1 MSLGLMGATTL
12 FAQERE
18 NSIPA
23 NPQRGKPSA
32 SAIAEDPKLM
42 LNFEK
47 VPLQSVLEYMSE
59 AAGFIILGD
68 TEVRGDVTILSKQP
82 LNREEAVD
90 LLDTILNEKGYTAI
104 RRGRI
109 LKIVEKGKA
118 LIEDI
123 PVKSGSDP
131 ADIPKKDV
139 MVTQII
145 PIRFG
150 NAGQLIENISELLP
164 EYATISANDGSNA
177 IILTDTQTNI
187 HRIAEIVSAL
197 DTSISSISE
206 IRVFP
211 LVYADAKQLADV
223 IKGLFQSSSSGSSR
237 SSSSRGSSSGIAE
250 MMRAR
255 FGGGSSSSRSS
266 GSSGR
271 SSRSGGSGSSAALAA
286 ASRVVAISEERTN
299 SLVVSAPGDVIPTI
313 EQLVKEMDRTIEDVT
328 EIQVFKLN
336 NADAFEMAE
345 VLTNLFSDKNEI
357 ENSRGGYRFGSWGR
371 SSSSSSS
378 SRGGYRFGSWGRSS
392 SSSSSSRSR
401 SGSSGNSSER
411 MLQQKKVVA
420 VADPRTNSV
429 IVSAT
434 AELMKQIAL
443 MVERLDDNKAKRQ
456 KVYTYSL
463 QNADVEG
470 VSEILRNMFEQQNGN
485 FNSSRNR
492 NNSNQQNPLDN
503 RRVSDPQSSGGFSSQ
518 R

>member
-1 MSLGLMGATTL
+1 MGLKWIMSLGLMGATTL

-18 NSIPA
+18 ANIPA
-23 NPQRGKPSA
+23 DPQTGKPST
-32 SAIAEDPKLM
+32 SAIAEDPHLTM
-42 LNFEK
+42 NFEG

-59 AAGFIILGD
+59 AADLIILGE
-68 TEVRGDVTILSKQP
+68 TKVEGKVNILSKQP
-82 LNREEAVD
+82 LNREEAVE
-90 LLDTILNEKGYTAI
+90 LLIVVLNENGYAAI
-104 RRGRI
+104 RRGERM
-109 LKIVEKGKA
+109 LKIVGKDKA
-118 LIEDI
+118 LIEDL
-123 PVKSGSDP
+123 PVRSGANP
-131 ADIPKKDV
+131 EDIPKNDL

-150 NAGQLIENISELLP
+150 NAGQLIENITELLP
-164 EYATISANDGSNA
+164 DYATISANAGSNA
-177 IILTDTQTNI
+177 IILTDTQQSI

-299 SLVVSAPGDVIPTI
+299 SLVVSAPSDVIPTI

-328 EIQVFKLN
+328 EIQVFKLQ
-336 NADAFEMAE
+336 NADAYEMAE
-345 VLTNLFSDKNEI
+345 VLTNLFSDKDEI
-357 ENSRGGYRFGSWGR
+357 E
-371 SSSSSSS
+371 S
-378 SRGGYRFGSWGRSS
+378 SRGGYRFGSYGR

-485 FNSSRNR
+485 FNSTRNR
-492 NNSNQQNPLDN
+492 SSSNQQNPLDN

>member
-1 MSLGLMGATTL
+1 MGLKWIMSLGLMGAITL

-18 NSIPA
+18 ANIPA
-23 NPQRGKPSA
+23 DPQTGKPST
-32 SAIAEDPKLM
+32 SAIAEDPHLTM
-42 LNFEK
+42 NFEG

-59 AAGFIILGD
+59 AADLIILGE
-68 TEVRGDVTILSKQP
+68 TKVEGKVNILSKQP
-82 LNREEAVD
+82 LNREEAVE
-90 LLDTILNEKGYTAI
+90 LLIVVLNENGYAAI
-104 RRGRI
+104 RRGERM
-109 LKIVEKGKA
+109 LKIVGKDKA
-118 LIEDI
+118 LIEDL
-123 PVKSGSDP
+123 PVRSGANP
-131 ADIPKKDV
+131 EDIPKNDL

-150 NAGQLIENISELLP
+150 NAGQLIENITELLP
-164 EYATISANDGSNA
+164 DYATISANAGSNA
-177 IILTDTQTNI
+177 IILTDTQQNI

-223 IKGLFQSSSSGSSR
+223 VKGLFQSSSSGSSR
-237 SSSSRGSSSGIAE
+237 SSRSSSSGIAE

-255 FGGGSSSSRSS
+255 FGGGSSSSSS
-266 GSSGR
+266 RGGSSR

-299 SLVVSAPGDVIPTI
+299 SLVVSAPSDVIPTI

-328 EIQVFKLN
+328 EIQVFKLQ
-336 NADAFEMAE
+336 NADAYEMAD
-345 VLTNLFSDKNEI
+345 VLTNLFSDKDEI
-357 ENSRGGYRFGSWGR
+357 ENSRGGYRFGSYGR
-371 SSSSSSS
+371 
-378 SRGGYRFGSWGRSS
+378 

-401 SGSSGNSSER
+401 SSSSGNSSER

-434 AELMKQIAL
+434 AELMTQIAL

-485 FNSSRNR
+485 FNSTRNR
-492 NNSNQQNPLDN
+492 SSSNQQNPLDN

>member
-18 NSIPA
+18 ANIPPD
-23 NPQRGKPSA
+23 PQTGKPST
-32 SAIAEDPKLM
+32 SKIADDANLTM
-42 LNFEK
+42 NFDD
-47 VPLQSVLEYMSE
+47 VPLQSVLEHMSD
-59 AAGFIILGD
+59 AADLIIVGE
-68 TEVRGDVTILSKQP
+68 TKVEGKVNILSKQP
-82 LNREEAVD
+82 LNREEAVE
-90 LLDTILNEKGYTAI
+90 LLIVVLNENGYAAI
-104 RRGRI
+104 RRGERM
-109 LKIVEKGKA
+109 LKIVGKDKA
-118 LIEDI
+118 LIEDL
-123 PVKSGSDP
+123 PVRSGANP
-131 ADIPKKDV
+131 EDIPKNDL

-150 NAGQLIENISELLP
+150 NAGQLIENITELLP
-164 EYATISANDGSNA
+164 DYATISANDGSNA
-177 IILTDTQTNI
+177 IILTDTQQNI

-237 SSSSRGSSSGIAE
+237 SSSSRSSGSSAFAE

-255 FGGGSSSSRSS
+255 FSGGSSSSRSS

-299 SLVVSAPGDVIPTI
+299 SLVVSAPSDVLPTI

-336 NADAFEMAE
+336 NADAYEMAE
-345 VLTNLFSDKNEI
+345 VLTNLFSDKDEI
-357 ENSRGGYRFGSWGR
+357 E
-371 SSSSSSS
+371 S

-392 SSSSSSRSR
+392 SSSSSSRS
-401 SGSSGNSSER
+401 SSSRNSTER

-443 MVERLDDNKAKRQ
+443 MVERLDDNKAKQQ

>member
-1 MSLGLMGATTL
+1 MGLKWIMSLGLMGATTL

-18 NSIPA
+18 ANIPA
-23 NPQRGKPSA
+23 DPQTGKPST
-32 SAIAEDPKLM
+32 SAIAEDPHLTM
-42 LNFEK
+42 NFEG

-59 AAGFIILGD
+59 AADLIILGE
-68 TEVRGDVTILSKQP
+68 TKVEGKVNILSKQP
-82 LNREEAVD
+82 LNREEAVE
-90 LLDTILNEKGYTAI
+90 LLIVVLSENGYAAI
-104 RRGRI
+104 RRGERM
-109 LKIVEKGKA
+109 LKIVGKDKA
-118 LIEDI
+118 LIEDL
-123 PVKSGSDP
+123 PVRSGANP
-131 ADIPKKDV
+131 EDIPKNDL

-150 NAGQLIENISELLP
+150 NAGQLIENITELLP
-164 EYATISANDGSNA
+164 DYATISANDGSNA
-177 IILTDTQTNI
+177 IILTDTQQNI

-255 FGGGSSSSRSS
+255 FGGGSSSSSSRSS

-299 SLVVSAPGDVIPTI
+299 SLVVSAPSDVIPTI

-328 EIQVFKLN
+328 EIEVFKLN
-336 NADAFEMAE
+336 NADAYEMAE
-345 VLTNLFSDKNEI
+345 VLTNLFSDKDEI
-357 ENSRGGYRFGSWGR
+357 E
-371 SSSSSSS
+371 S
-378 SRGGYRFGSWGRSS
+378 SRGGYRFGSYGR

-401 SGSSGNSSER
+401 SSSSGNSSER

-434 AELMKQIAL
+434 AELMVQITL
-443 MVERLDDNKAKRQ
+443 MVERLDGNKAKQQ

-485 FNSSRNR
+485 FNSTRNR
-492 NNSNQQNPLDN
+492 NSSNQQNPLDN

>member
-1 MSLGLMGATTL
+1 MGLKWIMSLGLMGATTL

-18 NSIPA
+18 NKITA
-23 NPQRGKPSA
+23 DPQTGKPST
-32 SAIAEDPKLM
+32 SAIAEDPHLTM
-42 LNFEK
+42 NFEG

-59 AAGFIILGD
+59 AADLIILGE
-68 TEVRGDVTILSKQP
+68 TKVQGKVNILSKQP
-82 LNREEAVD
+82 LNREEAVE
-90 LLDTILNEKGYTAI
+90 LLIVVLNENGYAAI
-104 RRGRI
+104 RRGERM
-109 LKIVEKGKA
+109 LKIVGKDKA
-118 LIEDI
+118 SIEDLPVRSGANPEDI
-123 PVKSGSDP
+123 PKNDL
-131 ADIPKKDV
+131 

-150 NAGQLIENISELLP
+150 NAGQLIENITELLP
-164 EYATISANDGSNA
+164 DYATISANDGSNA
-177 IILTDTQTNI
+177 IILTDTQQSI

-223 IKGLFQSSSSGSSR
+223 IKGLFETSTSGSSR
-237 SSSSRGSSSGIAE
+237 SSRSSSSGIAE

-255 FGGGSSSSRSS
+255 FGGGSSSSRDS
-266 GSSGR
+266 GSSRGR

-299 SLVVSAPGDVIPTI
+299 SLVVSAPSDVIPTI

-328 EIQVFKLN
+328 EIQVFKLQ
-336 NADAFEMAE
+336 NADAYEMAD
-345 VLTNLFSDKNEI
+345 VLTSLFSDKDEI
-357 ENSRGGYRFGSWGR
+357 ENSRGGYRFGSYGR
-371 SSSSSSS
+371 
-378 SRGGYRFGSWGRSS
+378 

-443 MVERLDDNKAKRQ
+443 MVERLDGNKAKQQ

-470 VSEILRNMFEQQNGN
+470 VSQILRNMFEQQNGN
-485 FNSSRNR
+485 FNSTRNR
-492 NNSNQQNPLDN
+492 SSSDQQNPLDN

-518 R
+518 RQ

>member
-18 NSIPA
+18 ASIPA
-23 NPQRGKPSA
+23 DPQTGKPST
-32 SAIAEDPKLM
+32 SAIADDANLTM
-42 LNFEK
+42 NFEG

-59 AAGFIILGD
+59 AADLIILGE
-68 TEVRGDVTILSKQP
+68 TKVEGKVNILSKQP
-82 LNREEAVD
+82 LNREEAVE
-90 LLDTILNEKGYTAI
+90 LLIVVLSENGYAAI
-104 RRGRI
+104 RRGERM
-109 LKIVEKGKA
+109 LKIVGKDKA
-118 LIEDI
+118 LIEDL
-123 PVKSGSDP
+123 PVRSGANP
-131 ADIPKKDV
+131 EDIPKNDL

-150 NAGQLIENISELLP
+150 NAGQLIENITELLP
-164 EYATISANDGSNA
+164 DYATISANDGSNA
-177 IILTDTQTNI
+177 IILTDTQQNI

-255 FGGGSSSSRSS
+255 FGGGSSSSSSRSS

-299 SLVVSAPGDVIPTI
+299 SLVVSAPSDVIPTI

-328 EIQVFKLN
+328 EIEVFKLN
-336 NADAFEMAE
+336 NADAYEMAE
-345 VLTNLFSDKNEI
+345 VLTNLFSDKDEI
-357 ENSRGGYRFGSWGR
+357 E
-371 SSSSSSS
+371 S
-378 SRGGYRFGSWGRSS
+378 SRGGYRFGSYGR

-401 SGSSGNSSER
+401 SSSSGNSSER

-434 AELMKQIAL
+434 AELMVQIRL
-443 MVERLDDNKAKRQ
+443 MVERLDGNKAKQQ

-485 FNSSRNR
+485 FNSTRNR
-492 NNSNQQNPLDN
+492 SSSDQQNPLDN

>member
-18 NSIPA
+18 NKITA
-23 NPQRGKPSA
+23 DPQTGKPST
-32 SAIAEDPKLM
+32 SAIAEDPHLTM
-42 LNFEK
+42 NFEG

-59 AAGFIILGD
+59 AADLIILGE
-68 TEVRGDVTILSKQP
+68 TKVEGKVNILSKQP
-82 LNREEAVD
+82 LNREEAVE
-90 LLDTILNEKGYTAI
+90 LLIVVLNENGYAAI
-104 RRGRI
+104 RRGERM
-109 LKIVEKGKA
+109 LKIVGKDKA
-118 LIEDI
+118 LIEDL
-123 PVKSGSDP
+123 PVRSGANP
-131 ADIPKKDV
+131 EDIPKNDL

-150 NAGQLIENISELLP
+150 NAGQLIENITELLP
-164 EYATISANDGSNA
+164 DYATISANDGSNA
-177 IILTDTQTNI
+177 IILTDTQQNI

-299 SLVVSAPGDVIPTI
+299 SLVVSAPSDVIPTI

-328 EIQVFKLN
+328 EIEVFKLN
-336 NADAFEMAE
+336 NADAYEMAE
-345 VLTNLFSDKNEI
+345 VLTNLFSDKDEI
-357 ENSRGGYRFGSWGR
+357 E
-371 SSSSSSS
+371 S
-378 SRGGYRFGSWGRSS
+378 SRGGYRFGSYGR

-401 SGSSGNSSER
+401 SSSSGNSSER

-434 AELMKQIAL
+434 AELMAQITL
-443 MVERLDDNKAKRQ
+443 MVERLDGNKAKQQ

-485 FNSSRNR
+485 FNSTRNR
-492 NNSNQQNPLDN
+492 NSSNQQNPLDN

>member
-1 MSLGLMGATTL
+1 MKTNTINRTSPVGLKWIMSLGLMGATTL

-18 NSIPA
+18 ASIPA
-23 NPQRGKPSA
+23 DPQTGKPST
-32 SAIAEDPKLM
+32 SVIAEDPHLTM
-42 LNFEK
+42 NFEG

-59 AAGFIILGD
+59 AADLIILGE
-68 TEVRGDVTILSKQP
+68 TKVEGKVNILSKQP
-82 LNREEAVD
+82 LNREEAVE
-90 LLDTILNEKGYTAI
+90 LLIVVLNENGYAAI
-104 RRGRI
+104 RRGERM
-109 LKIVEKGKA
+109 LKIVGKDKA
-118 LIEDI
+118 LIEDL
-123 PVKSGSDP
+123 PVRSGANP
-131 ADIPKKDV
+131 EDIPKNDL

-150 NAGQLIENISELLP
+150 NAGQLIENIKELLP
-164 EYATISANDGSNA
+164 DYATISANDGSNA
-177 IILTDTQTNI
+177 IILTDTQQNI

-206 IRVFP
+206 IKVFP
-211 LVYADAKQLADV
+211 LAYADAKQLADV

-299 SLVVSAPGDVIPTI
+299 SLVVSAPSDVLPTI

-328 EIQVFKLN
+328 EIEVFKLQ
-336 NADAFEMAE
+336 NADAYEMAE
-345 VLTNLFSDKNEI
+345 VLTNLFSDKDEI
-357 ENSRGGYRFGSWGR
+357 E
-371 SSSSSSS
+371 S
-378 SRGGYRFGSWGRSS
+378 SRGGYRFGSYGR

-401 SGSSGNSSER
+401 SSSSGNSSER

-434 AELMKQIAL
+434 AELMAQITL
-443 MVERLDDNKAKRQ
+443 MVERLDDNKAKQQ

-492 NNSNQQNPLDN
+492 NSSNQQNPLDN

>member
-1 MSLGLMGATTL
+1 MGLKWIMSLGLMGATTL

-18 NSIPA
+18 TNIPA
-23 NPQRGKPSA
+23 DPQTGKPST
-32 SAIAEDPKLM
+32 SAIAEDPQLM
-42 LNFEK
+42 LNFED

-68 TEVRGDVTILSKQP
+68 TKVSGDVTILSKQP

-109 LKIVEKGKA
+109 LKIVEKNKA
-118 LIEDI
+118 QIEDL
-123 PVKSGSDP
+123 PVKSGADP
-131 ADIPKKDV
+131 EDIPKKDV

-150 NAGQLIENISELLP
+150 NAGELIENISALLP
-164 EYATISANDGSNA
+164 DYATISANDGSNA

-206 IRVFP
+206 IKVFP
-211 LVYADAKQLADV
+211 LVYADAKQLAEV
-223 IKGLFQSSSSGSSR
+223 VKGLFETRSSGSSR
-237 SSSSRGSSSGIAE
+237 SSSSRSSGIAE
-250 MMRAR
+250 MMRSR

-271 SSRSGGSGSSAALAA
+271 SSRSSGGSAALAA

-299 SLVVSAPGDVIPTI
+299 SLVVSAPSDLIPTI
-313 EQLVKEMDRTIEDVT
+313 EQLVKEMDRNIEDVT
-328 EIQVFKLN
+328 ELQVFPLKY
-336 NADAFEMAE
+336 ADAYEMAE
-345 VLTNLFSDKNEI
+345 IVTNLFSDKDEI

-371 SSSSSSS
+371 SSSSSSRS
-378 SRGGYRFGSWGRSS
+378 RSS
-392 SSSSSSRSR
+392 SSR
-401 SGSSGNSSER
+401 NSSER
-411 MLQQKKVVA
+411 MLQQKRVLA

-434 AELMKQIAL
+434 AELMTQVAL
-443 MVERLDDNKAKRQ
+443 MIERLDDNKAKQQ
-456 KVYTYSL
+456 KVFTYSL

-470 VSEILRNMFEQQNGN
+470 VSAILRNMFEQQNGN
-485 FNSSRNR
+485 FNSTRNR
-492 NNSNQQNPLDN
+492 NSRDQENPLDN
-503 RRVSDPQSSGGFSSQ
+503 RRVSDPQSSGGFGSQ
-518 R
+518 RQ

>member
-18 NSIPA
+18 NKIKA
-23 NPQRGKPSA
+23 DPQTGEPST
-32 SAIAEDPKLM
+32 SAIAEDPHLTM
-42 LNFEK
+42 NFEG

-59 AAGFIILGD
+59 AADLIILGE
-68 TEVRGDVTILSKQP
+68 TKVEGKVNILSKKP
-82 LNREEAVD
+82 LNREEAVE
-90 LLDTILNEKGYTAI
+90 LLIVVLNENGYAAI
-104 RRGRI
+104 RRGERM
-109 LKIVEKGKA
+109 LKIVEKDKA
-118 LIEDI
+118 LIEDL
-123 PVKSGSDP
+123 PVKSGANP
-131 ADIPKKDV
+131 EDIPKNDL

-150 NAGQLIENISELLP
+150 NAGQLIENIKELLP
-164 EYATISANDGSNA
+164 DYATISANDGSNA
-177 IILTDTQTNI
+177 IILTDTQQNI

-223 IKGLFQSSSSGSSR
+223 IKGLFETSSSGSSR
-237 SSSSRGSSSGIAE
+237 SSSSRSSGSSGIAE

-271 SSRSGGSGSSAALAA
+271 SSRSGSSGSSAALAA

-299 SLVVSAPGDVIPTI
+299 SLVVSAPSDVIPTI

-328 EIQVFKLN
+328 EIEVFKLN
-336 NADAFEMAE
+336 NADSYEMAE
-345 VLTNLFSDKNEI
+345 VLTNLFSDKDEI
-357 ENSRGGYRFGSWGR
+357 E
-371 SSSSSSS
+371 S
-378 SRGGYRFGSWGRSS
+378 SRGGYRFGSYGR

-401 SGSSGNSSER
+401 SSSSGNSSER

-434 AELMKQIAL
+434 AELMVQIRL
-443 MVERLDDNKAKRQ
+443 MVERLDGNKAKQQ

-485 FNSSRNR
+485 FNSTRNR
-492 NNSNQQNPLDN
+492 SSSDQQNPLDN

>member
-1 MSLGLMGATTL
+1 MKINTIDRIGPMGLKWIMSLALMGATTL

-18 NSIPA
+18 ASIPA
-23 NPQRGKPSA
+23 DPQTGKPST
-32 SAIAEDPKLM
+32 SAIAEDPHLTM
-42 LNFEK
+42 NFEG

-59 AAGFIILGD
+59 AADLIILGE
-68 TEVRGDVTILSKQP
+68 TKVEGKVNILSKQP
-82 LNREEAVD
+82 LNREEAVE
-90 LLDTILNEKGYTAI
+90 LLIVVLSENGYAAI
-104 RRGRI
+104 RRGERM
-109 LKIVEKGKA
+109 LKIVGKDKA
-118 LIEDI
+118 LIEDL
-123 PVKSGSDP
+123 PVRSGANP
-131 ADIPKKDV
+131 EDIPKNDL

-150 NAGQLIENISELLP
+150 NAGQLIENITELLP
-164 EYATISANDGSNA
+164 DYATISANDGSNA
-177 IILTDTQTNI
+177 IILTDTQQNI

-223 IKGLFQSSSSGSSR
+223 IKGLFESSSSGSSR
-237 SSSSRGSSSGIAE
+237 SSSSRGSSSSGIAE

-271 SSRSGGSGSSAALAA
+271 SSRSGDSGSSAALAA

-299 SLVVSAPGDVIPTI
+299 SLVVSAPSDVIPTI

-328 EIQVFKLN
+328 EIEVFKLQ
-336 NADAFEMAE
+336 NADAYEMAE
-345 VLTNLFSDKNEI
+345 VLTNLFSDEAEI
-357 ENSRGGYRFGSWGR
+357 E
-371 SSSSSSS
+371 S
-378 SRGGYRFGSWGRSS
+378 SRGGYRFGSYGR

-420 VADPRTNSV
+420 VPDPRTNSV

-485 FNSSRNR
+485 FNSTRNR
-492 NNSNQQNPLDN
+492 SSSGQQNPLDN

>member
-1 MSLGLMGATTL
+1 MEFKWIMTLALMGAITL
-12 FAQERE
+12 FAQERK
-18 NSIPA
+18 NNIPA
-23 NPQRGKPSA
+23 DPQTGKPSTL
-32 SAIAEDPKLM
+32 AIVEDPQLM
-42 LNFEK
+42 LNFQN
-47 VPLQSVLEYMSE
+47 VPLQSVLEYMRE

-109 LKIVEKGKA
+109 LKIVEKDKA
-118 LIEDI
+118 LTEDI
-123 PVKSGSDP
+123 PVKSGADP

-237 SSSSRGSSSGIAE
+237 SSSSRSSSGIAE

-271 SSRSGGSGSSAALAA
+271 SSRSSGSGSSAALAA

-336 NADAFEMAE
+336 NADAYEMAE

-371 SSSSSSS
+371 SSSSSS
-378 SRGGYRFGSWGRSS
+378 
-392 SSSSSSRSR
+392 RSR
-401 SGSSGNSSER
+401 SSSSGNSSER

-443 MVERLDDNKAKRQ
+443 MVERLDDNKAKQ
-456 KVYTYSL
+456 QQVYTYSL

-470 VSEILRNMFEQQNGN
+470 VSAILRSMFEQQNGN
-485 FNSSRNR
+485 FNSTRNR
-492 NNSNQQNPLDN
+492 NNQNQQNPLDN
-503 RRVSDPQSSGGFSSQ
+503 RRISDPQSSSGFSSQ
-518 R
+518 RQ

>member
-18 NSIPA
+18 ANIPA
-23 NPQRGKPSA
+23 DPQTGKPST
-32 SAIAEDPKLM
+32 SAIAEDPHLTM
-42 LNFEK
+42 NFEG

-59 AAGFIILGD
+59 AADLIILGE
-68 TEVRGDVTILSKQP
+68 TKVEGKVNILSKQP
-82 LNREEAVD
+82 LNREEAVE
-90 LLDTILNEKGYTAI
+90 LLIVVLNENGYAAI
-104 RRGRI
+104 RRGERM
-109 LKIVEKGKA
+109 LKIVGKDKA
-118 LIEDI
+118 LIEDL
-123 PVKSGSDP
+123 PVRSGANP
-131 ADIPKKDV
+131 EDIPKNDL

-150 NAGQLIENISELLP
+150 NAGQLIENITELLP
-164 EYATISANDGSNA
+164 DYATISANAGSNA
-177 IILTDTQTNI
+177 IILTDTQQSI

-299 SLVVSAPGDVIPTI
+299 SLVVSAPSDVIPTI

-328 EIQVFKLN
+328 EIQVFKLQ
-336 NADAFEMAE
+336 NADAYEMAE
-345 VLTNLFSDKNEI
+345 VLTNLFSDKDEI
-357 ENSRGGYRFGSWGR
+357 E
-371 SSSSSSS
+371 S
-378 SRGGYRFGSWGRSS
+378 SRGGYRFGSYGR

-485 FNSSRNR
+485 FNSTRNR
-492 NNSNQQNPLDN
+492 NSSNQQNPLDN

>member
-1 MSLGLMGATTL
+1 MGLKWIMSLGLMGATTL

-18 NSIPA
+18 ANIPA
-23 NPQRGKPSA
+23 DPQTGKPST
-32 SAIAEDPKLM
+32 SAIAEDPHLTM
-42 LNFEK
+42 NFEG

-59 AAGFIILGD
+59 AADLIILGE
-68 TEVRGDVTILSKQP
+68 TKVEGKVNILSKQP

-90 LLDTILNEKGYTAI
+90 LLIVVLNENGYAAI
-104 RRGRI
+104 RRGERM
-109 LKIVEKGKA
+109 LKIVGKDKA
-118 LIEDI
+118 LIEDL
-123 PVKSGSDP
+123 PVRSGANP
-131 ADIPKKDV
+131 EDIPKNDL

-237 SSSSRGSSSGIAE
+237 SSSSRGSSSSGIAE

-299 SLVVSAPGDVIPTI
+299 SLVVSAPSDVIPTI

-328 EIQVFKLN
+328 EIEVFKLN
-336 NADAFEMAE
+336 NADAYEMAE
-345 VLTNLFSDKNEI
+345 VLTNLFSDKDEI
-357 ENSRGGYRFGSWGR
+357 E
-371 SSSSSSS
+371 S
-378 SRGGYRFGSWGRSS
+378 SRGGYRFGSYGR

-401 SGSSGNSSER
+401 SSSSGNSSER

-434 AELMKQIAL
+434 AELMAQITL
-443 MVERLDDNKAKRQ
+443 MVERLDGNKAKQQ

-485 FNSSRNR
+485 FNSTRNR
-492 NNSNQQNPLDN
+492 NSSNQQNPLDN

>member
-1 MSLGLMGATTL
+1 MKINTIDRIGPMGLKWIMSLGLMGATTL

-18 NSIPA
+18 ASIPA
-23 NPQRGKPSA
+23 DPQTGKPST
-32 SAIAEDPKLM
+32 SAIADDANLTM
-42 LNFEK
+42 NFEG

-59 AAGFIILGD
+59 AADLIILGE
-68 TEVRGDVTILSKQP
+68 TKVEGKVNILSKQP
-82 LNREEAVD
+82 LNREEAVE
-90 LLDTILNEKGYTAI
+90 LLIVVLSENGYAAI
-104 RRGRI
+104 RRGERM
-109 LKIVEKGKA
+109 LKIVGKDKA
-118 LIEDI
+118 LIEDL
-123 PVKSGSDP
+123 PVRSGANP
-131 ADIPKKDV
+131 EDIPRNDL

-150 NAGQLIENISELLP
+150 NAGQLIENIKELLP
-164 EYATISANDGSNA
+164 DYATISANDGSNA
-177 IILTDTQTNI
+177 IILTDTQQNI

-223 IKGLFQSSSSGSSR
+223 IKGLFESSSSGSSR
-237 SSSSRGSSSGIAE
+237 SSSSRSSGSSGIAE

-271 SSRSGGSGSSAALAA
+271 SSRSGDSSSSAALAA

-299 SLVVSAPGDVIPTI
+299 SLVVSAPSDVIPTI

-328 EIQVFKLN
+328 EIEVFKLQ
-336 NADAFEMAE
+336 NADAYEMAE
-345 VLTNLFSDKNEI
+345 VLTNLFSDEAEI
-357 ENSRGGYRFGSWGR
+357 E
-371 SSSSSSS
+371 S
-378 SRGGYRFGSWGRSS
+378 SRGGYRFGSYGRSS
-392 SSSSSSRSR
+392 SSSSR
-401 SGSSGNSSER
+401 SGSSSSGNSSER

-434 AELMKQIAL
+434 AELMAQITL
-443 MVERLDDNKAKRQ
+443 MVERLDDNKAKQQ

-492 NNSNQQNPLDN
+492 SSSDQQNPLDN

>member
-1 MSLGLMGATTL
+1 MGLKWIMSLSLMGAATL
-12 FAQERE
+12 FAQEQE
-18 NSIPA
+18 TNTPA
-23 NPQRGKPSA
+23 RPQTGKPST
-32 SAIAEDPKLM
+32 SATAEDPQLM
-42 LNFEK
+42 LNFQD

-68 TEVRGDVTILSKQP
+68 TKVHGDVTILSKQP
-82 LNREEAVD
+82 LNREEAID

-109 LKIVEKGKA
+109 LKIVEKDKA

-123 PVKSGSDP
+123 PVKSGADP
-131 ADIPKKDV
+131 VDIPKKDV

-150 NAGQLIENISELLP
+150 NAGQLIENISDLLP
-164 EYATISANDGSNA
+164 DYATISANDGSNA

-211 LVYADAKQLADV
+211 LVYADAKQLAEV
-223 IKGLFQSSSSGSSR
+223 VKGLFENRSSGSSR
-237 SSSSRGSSSGIAE
+237 SSSSRGSSSAIAE

-299 SLVVSAPGDVIPTI
+299 SLVVSAPSDVIPTI

-328 EIQVFKLN
+328 ELQVFKLKY
-336 NADAFEMAE
+336 ADAYEMAE
-345 VLTNLFSDKNEI
+345 VLTDLFSDKDEI

-378 SRGGYRFGSWGRSS
+378 SRSRSS
-392 SSSSSSRSR
+392 
-401 SGSSGNSSER
+401 SSGNSSER

-443 MVERLDDNKAKRQ
+443 MVERLDDNKAKQQ

-470 VSEILRNMFEQQNGN
+470 VSAILRSMFEQQNGN
-485 FNSSRNR
+485 FNSTRNR
-492 NNSNQQNPLDN
+492 NSSNQQNPLDN
-503 RRVSDPQSSGGFSSQ
+503 RRVSDPQSSSGFSSQ
-518 R
+518 RR

>member
-1 MSLGLMGATTL
+1 MKTNTINRTSPVGLKWIMSLGLMGATTL

-18 NSIPA
+18 ASIPA
-23 NPQRGKPSA
+23 DPQTGKPST
-32 SAIAEDPKLM
+32 SAIAEDPHLTM
-42 LNFEK
+42 NFEG

-59 AAGFIILGD
+59 AADLIILGE
-68 TEVRGDVTILSKQP
+68 TKVEGKVNILSKQP
-82 LNREEAVD
+82 LNREEAVE
-90 LLDTILNEKGYTAI
+90 LLIVVLNENGYAAI
-104 RRGRI
+104 RRGERM
-109 LKIVEKGKA
+109 LKIVGKDKA
-118 LIEDI
+118 LIEDL
-123 PVKSGSDP
+123 PVRSGANP
-131 ADIPKKDV
+131 EDIPKNDL

-164 EYATISANDGSNA
+164 EYATISANEGSNA

-187 HRIAEIVSAL
+187 HRIAQIVSAL

-206 IRVFP
+206 IKVFP
-211 LVYADAKQLADV
+211 LAYADAKQLADV

-255 FGGGSSSSRSS
+255 FGGGSTSSRDS
-266 GSSGR
+266 GSRGGR
-271 SSRSGGSGSSAALAA
+271 SSRGGGGSEGSSAALAA

-299 SLVVSAPGDVIPTI
+299 SLVISAPSDVIPTI

-328 EIQVFKLN
+328 EIQVFKLK
-336 NADAFEMAE
+336 NADAYEMAE
-345 VLTNLFSDKNEI
+345 VLTNLFSDKDEI
-357 ENSRGGYRFGSWGR
+357 ENSRGGFRFGS
-371 SSSSSSS
+371 
-378 SRGGYRFGSWGRSS
+378 SR
-392 SSSSSSRSR
+392 SSSRSG
-401 SGSSGNSSER
+401 SSSSGNSSER

-434 AELMKQIAL
+434 AELMTQIAL
-443 MVERLDDNKAKRQ
+443 MVERLDDNKAKQQ

-485 FNSSRNR
+485 FNSTRNR
-492 NNSNQQNPLDN
+492 SSSNQQNPLDN

>member
-18 NSIPA
+18 ANIPA
-23 NPQRGKPSA
+23 DPQTGKPST
-32 SAIAEDPKLM
+32 SAIADDANLTM
-42 LNFEK
+42 NFDD
-47 VPLQSVLEYMSE
+47 VPLQSVLEHMSD
-59 AAGFIILGD
+59 AADLIILGE
-68 TEVRGDVTILSKQP
+68 TKVEGKVNILSKQP
-82 LNREEAVD
+82 LNREEAVE
-90 LLDTILNEKGYTAI
+90 LLIVVLNENGYAAI
-104 RRGRI
+104 RRGERM
-109 LKIVEKGKA
+109 LKIVGKDKA
-118 LIEDI
+118 LIEDL
-123 PVKSGSDP
+123 PVRSGANP
-131 ADIPKKDV
+131 EDIPKNDL

-150 NAGQLIENISELLP
+150 NAGQLIENITELLP
-164 EYATISANDGSNA
+164 DYATISANAGSNA
-177 IILTDTQTNI
+177 IILTDTQQNI

-299 SLVVSAPGDVIPTI
+299 SLVVSAPSDVLPTI

-328 EIQVFKLN
+328 EIQVFKLQ

-345 VLTNLFSDKNEI
+345 VLSNLFSDKDEI
-357 ENSRGGYRFGSWGR
+357 E
-371 SSSSSSS
+371 S
-378 SRGGYRFGSWGRSS
+378 SRGGYRFGSYGR

-401 SGSSGNSSER
+401 SSSSGNSSER

>member
-1 MSLGLMGATTL
+1 MGFKWIMSLGLMGATTL

-18 NSIPA
+18 TNIPA
-23 NPQRGKPSA
+23 DPQTGKPST
-32 SAIAEDPKLM
+32 SAIAEDPQLM
-42 LNFEK
+42 LNFED

-68 TEVRGDVTILSKQP
+68 TKVSGDVTILSKQP

-109 LKIVEKGKA
+109 LKIVEKDKA
-118 LIEDI
+118 QIEDL
-123 PVKSGSDP
+123 PVKSGADP
-131 ADIPKKDV
+131 LEIPKKDV

-150 NAGQLIENISELLP
+150 NAGQLIENISDLLP
-164 EYATISANDGSNA
+164 DYATISANDGSNA

-223 IKGLFQSSSSGSSR
+223 VKGLFETRSSGSSR
-237 SSSSRGSSSGIAE
+237 SSSSSSRIAE
-250 MMRAR
+250 MMRSR

-299 SLVVSAPGDVIPTI
+299 SLVVSAPSDVIPTI
-313 EQLVKEMDRTIEDVT
+313 EQLVKEMDRNIEDVT
-328 EIQVFKLN
+328 ELQVFKLKY
-336 NADAFEMAE
+336 ADAYEMAE
-345 VLTNLFSDKNEI
+345 VLTNLFSDKDEI

-371 SSSSSSS
+371 SSSSSS
-378 SRGGYRFGSWGRSS
+378 
-392 SSSSSSRSR
+392 RSR
-401 SGSSGNSSER
+401 SSSSGNSSER

-420 VADPRTNSV
+420 VPDPRTNSV

-443 MVERLDDNKAKRQ
+443 MVERLDDNKAKQQ

-470 VSEILRNMFEQQNGN
+470 VSAILRNMFEQQNGN
-485 FNSSRNR
+485 FNSTRNR
-492 NNSNQQNPLDN
+492 SGRDQQNPLDN
-503 RRVSDPQSSGGFSSQ
+503 RRVSDPQSSSGFSSQ
-518 R
+518 RR

>member
-1 MSLGLMGATTL
+1 MKINMINRTSLIGLKWIMSLGLMGATTL

-18 NSIPA
+18 NKITDD
-23 NPQRGKPSA
+23 PQTGEPST
-32 SAIAEDPKLM
+32 SAIAEDPHLTM
-42 LNFEK
+42 NFEG

-59 AAGFIILGD
+59 AADLIILGE
-68 TEVRGDVTILSKQP
+68 TKVEGKVNILSKKP
-82 LNREEAVD
+82 LNREEAVE
-90 LLDTILNEKGYTAI
+90 LLIVVLNENGYAAI
-104 RRGRI
+104 RRGERM
-109 LKIVEKGKA
+109 LKIVEKDNA
-118 LIEDI
+118 LIEDL
-123 PVKSGSDP
+123 PVKSGANP
-131 ADIPKKDV
+131 EDIPKNDL

-150 NAGQLIENISELLP
+150 NAGQLIENITELLP
-164 EYATISANDGSNA
+164 DYATISANDGSNA
-177 IILTDTQTNI
+177 IILTDTQQNI

-223 IKGLFQSSSSGSSR
+223 IKGLFESSSSGSSR
-237 SSSSRGSSSGIAE
+237 SSSSRSSGSSGIAE

-271 SSRSGGSGSSAALAA
+271 SSRSGDSGSSAALAA

-299 SLVVSAPGDVIPTI
+299 SLVVSAPSDVIPTI

-328 EIQVFKLN
+328 EIEVFKLQ
-336 NADAFEMAE
+336 NADAYEMAE
-345 VLTNLFSDKNEI
+345 VLTNLFSDEAEI
-357 ENSRGGYRFGSWGR
+357 E
-371 SSSSSSS
+371 S
-378 SRGGYRFGSWGRSS
+378 SRGGYRFGSYGRSS
-392 SSSSSSRSR
+392 SSSSR
-401 SGSSGNSSER
+401 SGSSSSGNSSER

-434 AELMKQIAL
+434 AELMAQITL
-443 MVERLDDNKAKRQ
+443 MVERLDDNKAKQQ

-492 NNSNQQNPLDN
+492 SSSDQQNPLDN

>member
-1 MSLGLMGATTL
+1 MKKNTISQTSPMGLKSTMSLVLMGAVTL

-18 NSIPA
+18 NKITTDA
-23 NPQRGKPSA
+23 QTGKPSV
-32 SAIAEDPKLM
+32 SPIAEDPQLM
-42 LNFEK
+42 LNFQD

-68 TEVRGDVTILSKQP
+68 TKVRGDVTILSKQP

-109 LKIVEKGKA
+109 LKIVEKDKA

-123 PVKSGSDP
+123 PVKSGADP
-131 ADIPKKDV
+131 EDIPKKDV

-164 EYATISANDGSNA
+164 DYATISANDGSNA

-187 HRIAEIVSAL
+187 RRIAEIVSAL

-299 SLVVSAPGDVIPTI
+299 SLVVSAPSDVLPTI

-328 EIQVFKLN
+328 EIQVFKLQ
-336 NADAFEMAE
+336 NADAYEMAE
-345 VLTNLFSDKNEI
+345 VLTNLFSDKDEI
-357 ENSRGGYRFGSWGR
+357 E
-371 SSSSSSS
+371 S

-392 SSSSSSRSR
+392 SSSSRSR
-401 SGSSGNSSER
+401 SSSSGNSTER

-492 NNSNQQNPLDN
+492 NTSNQQNPLDN

>member
-1 MSLGLMGATTL
+1 MGLKWIMSLSLIGAATL
-12 FAQERE
+12 FAQEQE
-18 NSIPA
+18 TNTPA
-23 NPQRGKPSA
+23 RPQTGKPST
-32 SAIAEDPKLM
+32 SATAEDPQLM
-42 LNFEK
+42 LNFQD

-68 TEVRGDVTILSKQP
+68 TKVHGDVTILSKQP
-82 LNREEAVD
+82 LNREEAID

-109 LKIVEKGKA
+109 LKIVEKDKA

-123 PVKSGSDP
+123 PVKSGADP
-131 ADIPKKDV
+131 VDIPKKDV

-150 NAGQLIENISELLP
+150 NAAQLIENISDLLP
-164 EYATISANDGSNA
+164 DYATISANDGSNA

-211 LVYADAKQLADV
+211 LVYADAKQLAEV
-223 IKGLFQSSSSGSSR
+223 VKGLFENRSSGSSR
-237 SSSSRGSSSGIAE
+237 SSSSRSSGIAE

-271 SSRSGGSGSSAALAA
+271 SSRSSGSSAALAA

-299 SLVVSAPGDVIPTI
+299 SLVVSAPSDVIPTI

-328 EIQVFKLN
+328 ELQVFKLQY
-336 NADAFEMAE
+336 ADAYETAE
-345 VLTNLFSDKNEI
+345 ILTNLFSDKDEI

-378 SRGGYRFGSWGRSS
+378 SRSRSS
-392 SSSSSSRSR
+392 SSR
-401 SGSSGNSSER
+401 NSSER
-411 MLQQKKVVA
+411 MLQQKRVVA
-420 VADPRTNSV
+420 IADPRTNSV

-434 AELMKQIAL
+434 AELMSQIAL
-443 MVERLDDNKAKRQ
+443 MVERLDENKAKQQ
-456 KVYTYSL
+456 KVFTYSL
-463 QNADVEG
+463 EHADVEG
-470 VSEILRNMFEQQNGN
+470 VSAILRSMFEQQNGN
-485 FNSSRNR
+485 FNSTRNR
-492 NNSNQQNPLDN
+492 SSRDQQNPLDN
-503 RRVSDPQSSGGFSSQ
+503 RRVSDPQSSSGFSSQ
-518 R
+518 RR

>member
-18 NSIPA
+18 NKIKA
-23 NPQRGKPSA
+23 DPQTGEPST
-32 SAIAEDPKLM
+32 SAIAEDPHLTM
-42 LNFEK
+42 NFEG

-59 AAGFIILGD
+59 AADLIILGE
-68 TEVRGDVTILSKQP
+68 TKVEGKVNILSKKP
-82 LNREEAVD
+82 LNREEAVE
-90 LLDTILNEKGYTAI
+90 LLIVVLNENGYAAI
-104 RRGRI
+104 RRGERM
-109 LKIVEKGKA
+109 LKIVEKDKA
-118 LIEDI
+118 LIEDL
-123 PVKSGSDP
+123 PVKSGANP
-131 ADIPKKDV
+131 EDIPKNDL

-150 NAGQLIENISELLP
+150 NAGQLIENIKELLP
-164 EYATISANDGSNA
+164 DYATISANDGSNA
-177 IILTDTQTNI
+177 IILTDTQQNI

-206 IRVFP
+206 IMVFP

-223 IKGLFQSSSSGSSR
+223 IKGLFETSSSGSSR
-237 SSSSRGSSSGIAE
+237 SSSSRSSGSSGIAE

-271 SSRSGGSGSSAALAA
+271 SSRSGSSGSSAALAA

-299 SLVVSAPGDVIPTI
+299 SLVVSAPSDVIPTI

-328 EIQVFKLN
+328 EIEVFKLN
-336 NADAFEMAE
+336 NADSYEMAE
-345 VLTNLFSDKNEI
+345 VLTNLFSDKDEI
-357 ENSRGGYRFGSWGR
+357 E
-371 SSSSSSS
+371 S
-378 SRGGYRFGSWGRSS
+378 SRGGYRFGSYGR

-401 SGSSGNSSER
+401 SSSSGNSSER

-434 AELMKQIAL
+434 AELMVQIRL
-443 MVERLDDNKAKRQ
+443 MVERLDGNKAKQQ

-485 FNSSRNR
+485 FNSTRNR
-492 NNSNQQNPLDN
+492 SSSDQQNPLDN

>member
-1 MSLGLMGATTL
+1 MKTNTINRTSPVRLKWIMSLGLMGATTL

-18 NSIPA
+18 ANIPA
-23 NPQRGKPSA
+23 DPQTGKPST
-32 SAIAEDPKLM
+32 SAIAEDPHLTM
-42 LNFEK
+42 NFEG

-59 AAGFIILGD
+59 AADLIILGE
-68 TEVRGDVTILSKQP
+68 TKVEGKVNILSKQP
-82 LNREEAVD
+82 LNREEAVE
-90 LLDTILNEKGYTAI
+90 LLIVVLNENGYAAI
-104 RRGRI
+104 RRGERM
-109 LKIVEKGKA
+109 LKIVGKDKA
-118 LIEDI
+118 LIEDL
-123 PVKSGSDP
+123 PVRSGANP
-131 ADIPKKDV
+131 EDIPKNDL

-150 NAGQLIENISELLP
+150 NAGQLIENITELLP
-164 EYATISANDGSNA
+164 DYATISANAGSNA
-177 IILTDTQTNI
+177 IILTDTQQNI

-237 SSSSRGSSSGIAE
+237 SSSSRGSSSSGIAE

-299 SLVVSAPGDVIPTI
+299 SLVVSAPSDVIPTI

-328 EIQVFKLN
+328 EIEVFKLN
-336 NADAFEMAE
+336 NADAYEMAE
-345 VLTNLFSDKNEI
+345 VLTNLFSDKDEI
-357 ENSRGGYRFGSWGR
+357 E
-371 SSSSSSS
+371 S
-378 SRGGYRFGSWGRSS
+378 SRGGYRFGSYGR

-401 SGSSGNSSER
+401 SSSSGNSSER

-485 FNSSRNR
+485 FNSTRNR
-492 NNSNQQNPLDN
+492 NSSNQQNPLDN

>member
-1 MSLGLMGATTL
+1 MEFKWITTLALMGAITL
-12 FAQERE
+12 FAQEQ
-18 NSIPA
+18 NSNIPA
-23 NPQRGKPSA
+23 DPQTGKPSTL
-32 SAIAEDPKLM
+32 AIVEDPQLM
-42 LNFEK
+42 LNFEN

-109 LKIVEKGKA
+109 LKIVEKDKA

-123 PVKSGSDP
+123 PVKSGADP

-237 SSSSRGSSSGIAE
+237 SSSSRSSSGIAE

-271 SSRSGGSGSSAALAA
+271 SSRSSGSGSSAALAA

-336 NADAFEMAE
+336 NADAYEMAE

-371 SSSSSSS
+371 SSSSSS
-378 SRGGYRFGSWGRSS
+378 
-392 SSSSSSRSR
+392 RSR
-401 SGSSGNSSER
+401 SSSSGNSSER

-443 MVERLDDNKAKRQ
+443 MVERLDDNTAKQQ

-470 VSEILRNMFEQQNGN
+470 VSAILRSMFEQQNGN
-485 FNSSRNR
+485 FNSTRNR
-492 NNSNQQNPLDN
+492 NNQNQQNPLDN
-503 RRVSDPQSSGGFSSQ
+503 RRISDPQSSSGFSSQ
-518 R
+518 RQ

>member
-1 MSLGLMGATTL
+1 MGLKWIMSLGLMGATTL

-18 NSIPA
+18 ANIPA
-23 NPQRGKPSA
+23 DPQTGKPST
-32 SAIAEDPKLM
+32 SAIAEDPHLTM
-42 LNFEK
+42 NFEG

-59 AAGFIILGD
+59 AADLIILGE
-68 TEVRGDVTILSKQP
+68 TKVEGKVNILSKQP

-90 LLDTILNEKGYTAI
+90 LLIVVLNENGYAAI
-104 RRGRI
+104 RRGERM
-109 LKIVEKGKA
+109 LKIVGKDKA
-118 LIEDI
+118 LIEDL
-123 PVKSGSDP
+123 PVRSGANP
-131 ADIPKKDV
+131 EDIPKNDL

-150 NAGQLIENISELLP
+150 NAGQLIENITELLP
-164 EYATISANDGSNA
+164 DYATISANAGSNA
-177 IILTDTQTNI
+177 IILTDTQQNI

-237 SSSSRGSSSGIAE
+237 SSSSRGSSSSGIAE

-299 SLVVSAPGDVIPTI
+299 SLVVSAPSDVIPTI

-328 EIQVFKLN
+328 EIEVFKLN
-336 NADAFEMAE
+336 NADAYEMAE
-345 VLTNLFSDKNEI
+345 VLTNLFSDKDEI
-357 ENSRGGYRFGSWGR
+357 E
-371 SSSSSSS
+371 S
-378 SRGGYRFGSWGRSS
+378 SRGGYRFGSYGR

-401 SGSSGNSSER
+401 SSSSGNSSER

-434 AELMKQIAL
+434 AELMAQITL
-443 MVERLDDNKAKRQ
+443 MVERLDGNKAKQQ

-485 FNSSRNR
+485 FNSTRNR
-492 NNSNQQNPLDN
+492 NSSNQQNPLDN

>member
-1 MSLGLMGATTL
+1 MGFKWIMSLGLMGATTL

-18 NSIPA
+18 TNIPA
-23 NPQRGKPSA
+23 DPQTGKPST
-32 SAIAEDPKLM
+32 SAIAEDPQLM
-42 LNFEK
+42 LNFED

-68 TEVRGDVTILSKQP
+68 TKVSGDVTILSKQP

-109 LKIVEKGKA
+109 LKIVEKDKA

-150 NAGQLIENISELLP
+150 NAGELIENISELLP
-164 EYATISANDGSNA
+164 EYATISANNGSNA

-223 IKGLFQSSSSGSSR
+223 VKGLFQRSSSGSSR
-237 SSSSRGSSSGIAE
+237 SSRSSSSGIAE

-255 FGGGSSSSRSS
+255 FGGGSSSSSS
-266 GSSGR
+266 RGGSSR

-299 SLVVSAPGDVIPTI
+299 SLVVSAPSDVIPTI

-328 EIQVFKLN
+328 EIQVFKLQ
-336 NADAFEMAE
+336 NADAYEMAE
-345 VLTNLFSDKNEI
+345 VLTNLFSDKDEI
-357 ENSRGGYRFGSWGR
+357 ENSRGGYRFGSYGR
-371 SSSSSSS
+371 
-378 SRGGYRFGSWGRSS
+378 

-411 MLQQKKVVA
+411 MLQQKKVLA

-485 FNSSRNR
+485 FNSTRNR
-492 NNSNQQNPLDN
+492 SSSNQQNPLDN

>member
-18 NSIPA
+18 ANIPA
-23 NPQRGKPSA
+23 DPQTGKPST
-32 SAIAEDPKLM
+32 SAIAEDPHLTM
-42 LNFEK
+42 NFEG

-59 AAGFIILGD
+59 AADLIILGE
-68 TEVRGDVTILSKQP
+68 TKVEGKVNILSKQP
-82 LNREEAVD
+82 LNREEAVE
-90 LLDTILNEKGYTAI
+90 LLIVVLNENGYAAI
-104 RRGRI
+104 RRGERM
-109 LKIVEKGKA
+109 LKIVGKDKA
-118 LIEDI
+118 LIEDL
-123 PVKSGSDP
+123 PVRSGANP
-131 ADIPKKDV
+131 EDIPKNDL

-150 NAGQLIENISELLP
+150 NAGQLIENITELLP
-164 EYATISANDGSNA
+164 DYATISANAGSNA
-177 IILTDTQTNI
+177 IILTDTQQSI

-299 SLVVSAPGDVIPTI
+299 SLVVSAPSDVIPTI

-328 EIQVFKLN
+328 EIQVFKLQ

-357 ENSRGGYRFGSWGR
+357 E
-371 SSSSSSS
+371 S

-401 SGSSGNSSER
+401 SSSSGNSSER

-420 VADPRTNSV
+420 VPDPRTNSV

-485 FNSSRNR
+485 FNSTRNR
-492 NNSNQQNPLDN
+492 SGRDQQNPLDN
-503 RRVSDPQSSGGFSSQ
+503 RRVSDPQSSSGFSSQ
-518 R
+518 RR

>member
-1 MSLGLMGATTL
+1 
-12 FAQERE
+12 
-18 NSIPA
+18 
-23 NPQRGKPSA
+23 
-32 SAIAEDPKLM
+32 M
-42 LNFEK
+42 LNFQD

-68 TEVRGDVTILSKQP
+68 TKVRGDVTILSKQP

-109 LKIVEKGKA
+109 LKIVEKDKA

-123 PVKSGSDP
+123 PVKSGADP
-131 ADIPKKDV
+131 VDIPKKDV

-150 NAGQLIENISELLP
+150 NAGQLIENITELLP
-164 EYATISANDGSNA
+164 DYATISANDGSNA

-187 HRIAEIVSAL
+187 HRIAEIVNAL

-206 IRVFP
+206 IKVFP

-223 IKGLFQSSSSGSSR
+223 VKGLFQSTSSGSSR
-237 SSSSRGSSSGIAE
+237 SSRSSSSGIAE

-266 GSSGR
+266 GGSSR
-271 SSRSGGSGSSAALAA
+271 SSRSSDSSAALAA

-299 SLVVSAPGDVIPTI
+299 SLVVSAPSDVIPTI
-313 EQLVKEMDRTIEDVT
+313 ERLVKEMDRTIEDVT
-328 EIQVFKLN
+328 ELQVFKLQY
-336 NADAFEMAE
+336 ADAYETADL
-345 VLTNLFSDKNEI
+345 LTSLFSDKDEI

-371 SSSSSSS
+371 SSSSSSRS
-378 SRGGYRFGSWGRSS
+378 SRSS
-392 SSSSSSRSR
+392 SSSSSS
-401 SGSSGNSSER
+401 ER
-411 MLQQKKVVA
+411 MLQQKRVVA

-434 AELMKQIAL
+434 AELMSQIAL
-443 MVERLDDNKAKRQ
+443 MIERLDDNKSKQQ
-456 KVYTYSL
+456 KVFTYSL
-463 QNADVEG
+463 EHADVEG
-470 VSEILRNMFEQQNGN
+470 VSAILRSMFEQQNGN

-492 NNSNQQNPLDN
+492 SSQDQQNPLDN

-518 R
+518 QGR

>member
-1 MSLGLMGATTL
+1 MKTNTINRTSPVGLKWIMSLGLMGATTL

-18 NSIPA
+18 ANIPPD
-23 NPQRGKPSA
+23 PQTGKPST
-32 SAIAEDPKLM
+32 SKIADDANLTM
-42 LNFEK
+42 NFDD
-47 VPLQSVLEYMSE
+47 VPLQSVLEHMSD
-59 AAGFIILGD
+59 AAGLIIVGE
-68 TEVRGDVTILSKQP
+68 TKVEGKVNILSKQP
-82 LNREEAVD
+82 LNREEAVE
-90 LLDTILNEKGYTAI
+90 LLIVVLNENGYAAI
-104 RRGRI
+104 RRGERM
-109 LKIVEKGKA
+109 LKIVGKDKA
-118 LIEDI
+118 LIEDL
-123 PVKSGSDP
+123 PVRSGANP
-131 ADIPKKDV
+131 EDIPKNDL

-150 NAGQLIENISELLP
+150 NAGQLIENITELLP
-164 EYATISANDGSNA
+164 DYATISANDGSNA
-177 IILTDTQTNI
+177 IILTDTQQNI

-237 SSSSRGSSSGIAE
+237 SSSSRSSGSSAFAE

-255 FGGGSSSSRSS
+255 FSGGSSSSRSS

-299 SLVVSAPGDVIPTI
+299 SLVVSAPSDVIPTI

-328 EIQVFKLN
+328 EIEVFKLN

-345 VLTNLFSDKNEI
+345 VLTNLFSDKDEI
-357 ENSRGGYRFGSWGR
+357 E
-371 SSSSSSS
+371 S
-378 SRGGYRFGSWGRSS
+378 SRGGYRFGSYGR

-401 SGSSGNSSER
+401 SSSSGNSSER

-434 AELMKQIAL
+434 AELMAQITL
-443 MVERLDDNKAKRQ
+443 MVERLDGNKAKQQ

-463 QNADVEG
+463 QNADVQG

-485 FNSSRNR
+485 FNSTRNR
-492 NNSNQQNPLDN
+492 SSSDQQNPLDN

>member
-1 MSLGLMGATTL
+1 LKWIMSLGLMGATTL

-18 NSIPA
+18 ASIPA
-23 NPQRGKPSA
+23 DPQTGKPST
-32 SAIAEDPKLM
+32 SAIADDANLTM
-42 LNFEK
+42 NFEG

-59 AAGFIILGD
+59 AADLIILGE
-68 TEVRGDVTILSKQP
+68 TKVEGKVNILSKQP
-82 LNREEAVD
+82 LNREEAVE
-90 LLDTILNEKGYTAI
+90 LLIVVLSENGYAAI
-104 RRGRI
+104 RRGERM
-109 LKIVEKGKA
+109 LKIVGKDKA
-118 LIEDI
+118 LIEDL
-123 PVKSGSDP
+123 PVRSGANP
-131 ADIPKKDV
+131 EDIPRNDL

-150 NAGQLIENISELLP
+150 NAGQLIENIKELLP
-164 EYATISANDGSNA
+164 DYATISANDGSNA
-177 IILTDTQTNI
+177 IILTDTQQNI

-223 IKGLFQSSSSGSSR
+223 IKGLFESSSSGSSR
-237 SSSSRGSSSGIAE
+237 SSSSRSSGSSGIAE

-299 SLVVSAPGDVIPTI
+299 SLVVSAPSDVIPTI

-328 EIQVFKLN
+328 EIEVFKLQ
-336 NADAFEMAE
+336 NADAYEMAE
-345 VLTNLFSDKNEI
+345 VLTNLFSDEAEI
-357 ENSRGGYRFGSWGR
+357 E
-371 SSSSSSS
+371 S
-378 SRGGYRFGSWGRSS
+378 SRGGYRFGSYGR

-401 SGSSGNSSER
+401 SSSSGNSSER

-434 AELMKQIAL
+434 AELMAQITL
-443 MVERLDDNKAKRQ
+443 MVERLDDNKAKQQ

-485 FNSSRNR
+485 FNSTRNR
-492 NNSNQQNPLDN
+492 SSSDQQNPLDN

>member
-1 MSLGLMGATTL
+1 MFQQSLRTL
-12 FAQERE
+12 
-18 NSIPA
+18 NSCWIF
-23 NPQRGKPSA
+23 Q
-32 SAIAEDPKLM
+32 D
-42 LNFEK
+42 

-68 TEVRGDVTILSKQP
+68 TKVRGDVTILSKQP

-109 LKIVEKGKA
+109 LKIVEKDKA

-164 EYATISANDGSNA
+164 DYATISANDGSNA

-187 HRIAEIVSAL
+187 RRIAEIVSAL

-271 SSRSGGSGSSAALAA
+271 SSRSGGGSSAALAA

-299 SLVVSAPGDVIPTI
+299 SLVVSAPSDVIPTI

-328 EIQVFKLN
+328 EIEVFKLQ
-336 NADAFEMAE
+336 NADAYEMAE
-345 VLTNLFSDKNEI
+345 VLTNLFSDKDEI
-357 ENSRGGYRFGSWGR
+357 E
-371 SSSSSSS
+371 S
-378 SRGGYRFGSWGRSS
+378 SRGGYRFGSYGRSS

-434 AELMKQIAL
+434 AELMAQIKL
-443 MVERLDDNKAKRQ
+443 MVERLDGNKAKRQ

-485 FNSSRNR
+485 FNSTRNR
-492 NNSNQQNPLDN
+492 SSSDQQNPLDN

>member
-1 MSLGLMGATTL
+1 MGLKWIMSLGLMGATTL

-18 NSIPA
+18 TNIPA
-23 NPQRGKPSA
+23 DPQTGKPST
-32 SAIAEDPKLM
+32 SAIAEDPQLM
-42 LNFEK
+42 LNFED

-68 TEVRGDVTILSKQP
+68 TKVSGDVTILSKQP

-109 LKIVEKGKA
+109 LKIVEKDKA
-118 LIEDI
+118 QIEDL
-123 PVKSGSDP
+123 PVKSGADP
-131 ADIPKKDV
+131 EDIPKKDV

-150 NAGQLIENISELLP
+150 NAGQLIENISDLLP
-164 EYATISANDGSNA
+164 DYATISANDGSNA

-223 IKGLFQSSSSGSSR
+223 VKGLFESRSSGSSR
-237 SSSSRGSSSGIAE
+237 SSRSSSSGIAE

-299 SLVVSAPGDVIPTI
+299 SLVVSAPSDLIPTI
-313 EQLVKEMDRTIEDVT
+313 EQLVKEMDRNIEDVT
-328 EIQVFKLN
+328 ELQVFKLKY
-336 NADAFEMAE
+336 ADAYEMAE

-371 SSSSSSS
+371 SSSSSS
-378 SRGGYRFGSWGRSS
+378 
-392 SSSSSSRSR
+392 RSR
-401 SGSSGNSSER
+401 SSSSGNSSER

-420 VADPRTNSV
+420 VPDPRTNSV

-485 FNSSRNR
+485 FNSTRNR
-492 NNSNQQNPLDN
+492 SSSNQQNPLDN

>member
-1 MSLGLMGATTL
+1 
-12 FAQERE
+12 
-18 NSIPA
+18 
-23 NPQRGKPSA
+23 
-32 SAIAEDPKLM
+32 M
-42 LNFEK
+42 LNFQD

-68 TEVRGDVTILSKQP
+68 TKVSGDVTILSKQP
-82 LNREEAVD
+82 LDREEAVD

-109 LKIVEKGKA
+109 LKIVEKDKA
-118 LIEDI
+118 QIEDL
-123 PVKSGSDP
+123 PVKSGADP
-131 ADIPKKDV
+131 EDIPKKDV

-206 IRVFP
+206 IKVFP

-223 IKGLFQSSSSGSSR
+223 VKGLFETRSSGSSR
-237 SSSSRGSSSGIAE
+237 SSSSRSSGIAE
-250 MMRAR
+250 MMRSR

-271 SSRSGGSGSSAALAA
+271 SSRSSGSGGSAALAA

-299 SLVVSAPGDVIPTI
+299 SLVVSAPSDLIPTI
-313 EQLVKEMDRTIEDVT
+313 EQLVKEMDRNIEDVT
-328 EIQVFKLN
+328 ELQVFPLKY
-336 NADAFEMAE
+336 ADAYEMAE
-345 VLTNLFSDKNEI
+345 IVTNLFSDKDEI

-371 SSSSSSS
+371 SSSS
-378 SRGGYRFGSWGRSS
+378 
-392 SSSSSSRSR
+392 RSR
-401 SGSSGNSSER
+401 SSSSGNSSER

-434 AELMKQIAL
+434 AELMTQVAL
-443 MVERLDDNKAKRQ
+443 MIERLDDNKAKQQ
-456 KVYTYSL
+456 KVFTYSL

-470 VSEILRNMFEQQNGN
+470 VSAILRNMFEQQNGN
-485 FNSSRNR
+485 FNSTRNR
-492 NNSNQQNPLDN
+492 NSRDQENPLDN
-503 RRVSDPQSSGGFSSQ
+503 RRVSDPQSSGGFGSQ
-518 R
+518 RR

>member
-1 MSLGLMGATTL
+1 MGLKWIMSLGLMGATTL

-18 NSIPA
+18 ANIPA
-23 NPQRGKPSA
+23 DPQTGKPST
-32 SAIAEDPKLM
+32 SAIAEDPHLTM
-42 LNFEK
+42 NFEG

-59 AAGFIILGD
+59 AADLIILGE
-68 TEVRGDVTILSKQP
+68 TKVEGKVNILSKQP
-82 LNREEAVD
+82 LNREEAVE
-90 LLDTILNEKGYTAI
+90 LLIVVLNENGYAAI
-104 RRGRI
+104 RRGERM
-109 LKIVEKGKA
+109 LKIVGKDKA
-118 LIEDI
+118 LIEDL
-123 PVKSGSDP
+123 PVRSGANP
-131 ADIPKKDV
+131 EDIPKNDL

-150 NAGQLIENISELLP
+150 NAGQLIENITELLP
-164 EYATISANDGSNA
+164 DYATISANAGSNA
-177 IILTDTQTNI
+177 IILTDTQQNI

-299 SLVVSAPGDVIPTI
+299 SLVVSAPSDVIPTI

-328 EIQVFKLN
+328 EIQVFKLK
-336 NADAFEMAE
+336 NADAYEMAE
-345 VLTNLFSDKNEI
+345 VLTNLFSDKDEI
-357 ENSRGGYRFGSWGR
+357 E
-371 SSSSSSS
+371 S
-378 SRGGYRFGSWGRSS
+378 SRGGYRFGSYGR

-401 SGSSGNSSER
+401 SSSSGNSSER

-434 AELMKQIAL
+434 AELMDQITL
-443 MVERLDDNKAKRQ
+443 MVERLDGNKAKQQ

-485 FNSSRNR
+485 FNSTRNR
-492 NNSNQQNPLDN
+492 SSSNQQNPLDN

>member
-1 MSLGLMGATTL
+1 MGLKSTMSLVLMGAITL

-18 NSIPA
+18 NNIPA
-23 NPQRGKPSA
+23 NPQTVKPST
-32 SAIAEDPKLM
+32 SAIAEDPQLM
-42 LNFEK
+42 LNFQD

-68 TEVRGDVTILSKQP
+68 TKVRGDVTILSKQP

-109 LKIVEKGKA
+109 LKIVEKDKA

-123 PVKSGSDP
+123 PVKSGADP
-131 ADIPKKDV
+131 EDIPKKDV

-164 EYATISANDGSNA
+164 DYATISANEGSNA

-187 HRIAEIVSAL
+187 RRIAEIVSAL

-237 SSSSRGSSSGIAE
+237 SSSSRGSSSDIAE
-250 MMRAR
+250 MMRSR

-271 SSRSGGSGSSAALAA
+271 SSRSGGSGSGSSAALAA

-299 SLVVSAPGDVIPTI
+299 SLVVSAPSDVLPTI

-328 EIQVFKLN
+328 EIEVFKLN
-336 NADAFEMAE
+336 NADAYEMAE
-345 VLTNLFSDKNEI
+345 VLTNLFSDKDEI
-357 ENSRGGYRFGSWGR
+357 E
-371 SSSSSSS
+371 S
-378 SRGGYRFGSWGRSS
+378 SRGGFRFGSSR
-392 SSSSSSRSR
+392 SSSSSRSR
-401 SGSSGNSSER
+401 SSSSGNSSER

-434 AELMKQIAL
+434 AELMAQITL

-485 FNSSRNR
+485 FNSTRNR
-492 NNSNQQNPLDN
+492 NSSNQQNPLDN

>member
-1 MSLGLMGATTL
+1 M
-12 FAQERE
+12 
-18 NSIPA
+18 
-23 NPQRGKPSA
+23 
-32 SAIAEDPKLM
+32 
-42 LNFEK
+42 
-47 VPLQSVLEYMSE
+47 
-59 AAGFIILGD
+59 
-68 TEVRGDVTILSKQP
+68 
-82 LNREEAVD
+82 
-90 LLDTILNEKGYTAI
+90 
-104 RRGRI
+104 
-109 LKIVEKGKA
+109 LKIVGKDKA
-118 LIEDI
+118 LIEDL
-123 PVKSGSDP
+123 PVRSGANP
-131 ADIPKKDV
+131 EDIPKNDL

-164 EYATISANDGSNA
+164 EYATISANEGSNA

-187 HRIAEIVSAL
+187 HRIAQIVSAL

-206 IRVFP
+206 IKVFP
-211 LVYADAKQLADV
+211 LAYADAKQLADV

-255 FGGGSSSSRSS
+255 FGGGSSSSSSRSS

-299 SLVVSAPGDVIPTI
+299 SLVVSAPSDVLPTI

-328 EIQVFKLN
+328 EIEVFKLQ
-336 NADAFEMAE
+336 NADAYEMAE
-345 VLTNLFSDKNEI
+345 VLTNLFSDKDEI
-357 ENSRGGYRFGSWGR
+357 E
-371 SSSSSSS
+371 S
-378 SRGGYRFGSWGRSS
+378 SRGGYRFGSYGRSS
-392 SSSSSSRSR
+392 SSSSRSQ

-443 MVERLDDNKAKRQ
+443 MVERLDNNKAKRQ

-485 FNSSRNR
+485 FNSTRNR
-492 NNSNQQNPLDN
+492 SSSGQQNPLDN